1 LWEIDE
7 REIGLIPILV
17 KQLNNLNSPFVNKLN
32 RSLIFAILSICTN
45 TAMSQVSLKSLTT
58 AYVQNFNTLKSSGL
72 SSTVPLGWVLL
83 ETGANANITYEANTG
98 SLTTGNTYSYGIGTN
113 ADRAF
118 GVLGS
123 GSLSSTLGA
132 SFKNLSGK
140 ILRAVTIT
148 YTGEMWRK
156 GEVNRDDMLDFQFST
171 NATSLA
177 TGTWTD
183 NSSLDFISPNSSVVG
198 AKDGNL
204 AVNRKLITSTIAG
217 LSIPANAIFWIRWK
231 DFDATG
237 SEDGLGIDDF
247 KISISATDVT
257 PPTIMSFSPL
267 SNSTDNPINGVLKIN
282 FSEPIAK
289 GTGSIHLKRFS
300 DGAVIQSIL
309 SSDPSVSISG
319 QAVSI
324 PYAGTTYNTPYYV
337 EISNGCFK
345 DLTNNSFAG
354 ISGSST
360 WNFSTQS
367 GDKLKI
373 VNWNIEWFGHSSLG
387 PTDDALQEQN
397 VKTIF
402 QNINADLYMLGEIV
416 NVGRL
421 NNIVSQMPGYEYIV
435 SDFCSASTN
444 TTGCTSDQKLAFVF
458 RSSVVKKIRSYGVLR
473 SPNSSAS
480 ADYNWSSGRFPFL
493 MEADVF
499 SNGFQKKIQFIA
511 VHAKANTPDFIESYN
526 KRKNGAI
533 ELRDSLLVQYPTS
546 NWMVLGDYNDDLDK
560 TITTQMAPITESS
573 FASFT
578 NEPSFRSVTLPLS
591 LAGQPSTVSYP
602 DFIDHVTVSNEMHQ
616 YYVPNSARTLKTEV
630 EAWVTNFGNTTSD
643 HYPIYTEFIFTTSA
657 SQLAMNRS
665 VIDAESPTKDF
676 LIKSF
681 LSNSML
687 HSMIT
692 SSYEGPA
699 TLQIIDMNGRVLSTI
714 QSRITKG
721 MQQFKWNTSNWPA
734 GIYFIRIQ
742 TQKEHRVQKVYV
754 PRN

>member
-1 LWEIDE
+1 
-7 REIGLIPILV
+7 
-17 KQLNNLNSPFVNKLN
+17 
-32 RSLIFAILSICTN
+32 
-45 TAMSQVSLKSLTT
+45 MSQVSLKSFTT
-58 AYVQNFNTLKSSGL
+58 AYVQNFNTLKSSGM
-72 SSTVPLGWVLL
+72 SSTVPLGWVFL
-83 ETGANANITYEANTG
+83 ETGTNANNTYEANGG
-98 SLTTGNTYSYGIGTN
+98 SMAIGNTYSYGVGTN

-118 GVLGS
+118 GILGS
-123 GSLSSTLGA
+123 GSLSSTFGA
-132 SFKNLSGK
+132 SFKNVSGK

-156 GEVNRDDMLDFQFST
+156 GEASRDDMMDFQFST

-177 TGTWTD
+177 TGNWTD
-183 NSSLDFISPNSSVVG
+183 INSLDFISPISSVVG
-198 AKDGNL
+198 AKDGNI
-204 AVNRKLITSTIAG
+204 AANRKSITSSIAG

-237 SEDGLGIDDF
+237 SEDGLGVDDF
-247 KISISATDVT
+247 IISISAIDVI
-257 PPTIMSFSPL
+257 PPTIMSLSPL
-267 SNSTDNPINGVLKIN
+267 PNSKDNPINGVLKIN
-282 FSEPIAK
+282 FSEPIVK
-289 GTGSIHLKRFS
+289 GTGLIHLKRFS

-319 QAVSI
+319 QVVSI
-324 PYAGTTYNTPYYV
+324 PYAGTTYNTSYYV

-345 DLTNNSFAG
+345 DLANNSFSG
-354 ISGSST
+354 ISGSSA
-360 WNFSTQS
+360 WNFSTQL

-421 NNIVSQMPGYEYIV
+421 SNIVSQMPGFEYIV

-444 TTGCTSDQKLAFVF
+444 TTGCASDQKLAFVF

-473 SPNSSAS
+473 SPNSSAY
-480 ADYNWSSGRFPFL
+480 ANFNWSSGRFPFL

-511 VHAKANTPDFIESYN
+511 VHAKANTADFIVSYN
-526 KRKNGAI
+526 KRKNGAL

-546 NWMVLGDYNDDLDK
+546 NWIVLGDYNDDLDK
-560 TITTQMAPITESS
+560 TITTQMAPVTESS

-578 NEPSFRSVTLPLS
+578 NEPSFRPVTLPLS

-602 DFIDHVTVSNEMHQ
+602 DIIDHVTVSNEMHQ

-630 EAWVTNFGNTTSD
+630 ESWVTNFGNTTSD
-643 HYPIYTEFIFTTSA
+643 HYPIYTEFIFANSVPQST
-657 SQLAMNRS
+657 MNRS
-665 VIDAESPTKDF
+665 MSDVESPTKDF
-676 LIKSF
+676 LVKSL
-681 LSNSML
+681 LSNGIL

-692 SSYEGPA
+692 SSYEGPV
-699 TLQIIDMNGRVLSTI
+699 TLQILDMNGRVLSAI
-714 QSRITKG
+714 QSKITKG
-721 MQQFKWNTSNWPA
+721 MQQFKWDTSSWPA
-734 GIYFIRIQ
+734 GIYLIRIQ
-742 TQKEHRVQKVYV
+742 TRKELKVQKVYI
-754 PRN
+754 PRY